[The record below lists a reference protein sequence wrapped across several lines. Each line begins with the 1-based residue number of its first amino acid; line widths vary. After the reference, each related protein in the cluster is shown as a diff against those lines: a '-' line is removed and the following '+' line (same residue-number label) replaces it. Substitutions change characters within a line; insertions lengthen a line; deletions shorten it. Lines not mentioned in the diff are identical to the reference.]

1 MKMNHMRHNFIK
13 GFLLYLCVSLLIG
26 VPFALLNGIWPK
38 NITGWIIIAIF
49 GFPTLLLGEF
59 LGEKLFSERISHA
72 LDPDK
77 EQKVISARRITY
89 ALVVVVVVSTL
100 GFLLWYLL
108 CDYIGI
114 YFTIT

>member
-1 MKMNHMRHNFIK
+1 MNHTRHNFIK
-13 GFLLYLCVSLLIG
+13 GFFLYLGASLLIG
-26 VPFALLNGIWPK
+26 VPFALFNGTWPK

-59 LGEKLFSERISHA
+59 LGEKLFSERISRA

-77 EQKVISARRITY
+77 RQKIISARRMTY
-89 ALVVVVVVSTL
+89 VLVVAVAVSAL
-100 GFLLWYLL
+100 AFLLWYLL
-108 CDYIGI
+108 RDYIGI

>member
-1 MKMNHMRHNFIK
+1 MKMNHTRHNFIK
-13 GFLLYLCVSLLIG
+13 GFFLYLGASLLIG

-38 NITGWIIIAIF
+38 DITGWIIIAIF

-59 LGEKLFSERISHA
+59 LGEKLFSERISRA

-77 EQKVISARRITY
+77 RQKIISARRMTY
-89 ALVVVVVVSTL
+89 VLVVAVAVSAL

-108 CDYIGI
+108 RDYIGI
-114 YFTIT
+114 YFTII